1 MKLLSFVIWKQH
13 IDLGYTGNDDSFVLL
28 IGLKF
33 LDLSFFYYLSP
44 LCSLHAGN
52 TIQHNTRYMYAPKPK
67 VHNQLRNRKEIIF
80 CSSMMLKKVLFF
92 FSQQTNEHNKNVVG
106 KARGHMLILLAAWL
120 KKYQSQF
127 NLTFSDLSTA
137 AGSIH
142 SALKLTHR
150 LPPQC
155 AEKLH

>member
-1 MKLLSFVIWKQH
+1 MNLALRKQCIFGLYFPWWLLCVYDRVDIFEFIIFRH
-13 IDLGYTGNDDSFVLL
+13 F
-28 IGLKF
+28 
-33 LDLSFFYYLSP
+33 SP

-67 VHNQLRNRKEIIF
+67 VHTQLRNRKEIIF
-80 CSSMMLKKVLFF
+80 CSSMMLKKGFFVF
-92 FSQQTNEHNKNVVG
+92 FSQQTNKHNKNVVG
-106 KARGHMLILLAAWL
+106 KARGHKLILLAAWL